1 MSTRKRTL
9 SGYKACKRCKT
20 VVPED
25 AKQCPNCGS
34 EEFVF
39 KWRGMIVVIDPQK
52 SCIAK
57 RLGLEKPGIYALEL
71 VEE

>member
-1 MSTRKRTL
+1 
-9 SGYKACKRCKT
+9 

-34 EEFVF
+34 EEFAH
-39 KWRGMIVVIDPQK
+39 KWRGMIAVIDPAK

-57 RLGLEKPGIYALEL
+57 RLSIEKPGIYALEL
-71 VEE
+71 LEE

>member
-1 MSTRKRTL
+1 MSARKKTL
-9 SGYKACKRCKT
+9 SGYQACKQCKL

-34 EEFVF
+34 EEFTF
-39 KWRGMIVVIDPQK
+39 RWRGMITVMEPSK

-57 RLGLEKPGIYALEL
+57 RLGIDKPGIYALEL
-71 VEE
+71 VED

>member
-1 MSTRKRTL
+1 MSAKRKTL
-9 SGYKACKRCKT
+9 SGYKACKRCKL

-34 EEFVF
+34 EEFALR
-39 KWRGMIVVIDPQK
+39 WRGMIAVIDPAK

-57 RLGLEKPGIYALEL
+57 RLGIEKSGIYALEI

>member
-1 MSTRKRTL
+1 MSRRKTL
-9 SGYKACKRCKT
+9 SGYKACRQCRL

-34 EEFVF
+34 EEFVER
-39 KWRGMIVVIDPQK
+39 WRGMIAVVDPAK

-57 RLGLEKPGIYALEL
+57 RLGIEKPGIYALEFA
-71 VEE
+71 EE